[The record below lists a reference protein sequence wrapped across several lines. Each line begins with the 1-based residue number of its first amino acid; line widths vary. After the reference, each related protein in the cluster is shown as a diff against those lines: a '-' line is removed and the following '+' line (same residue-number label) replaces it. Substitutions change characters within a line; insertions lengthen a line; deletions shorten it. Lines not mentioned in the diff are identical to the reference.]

1 VTSALLVTTKTNAG
15 TVGQWEDLTLFS
27 MDGTGNLNIVKVDT
41 LKAMEPVMGTRVLT
55 SRRH

>member
-1 VTSALLVTTKTNAG
+1 MLVTTKTNAG